1 VGAETPVSGVLKPTV
16 KVPFGNVGVP
26 AGPLLVGALEL
37 AVVLLL
43 AGVLELALEAPA
55 AGALELA
62 VVAPAAGAL
71 ELAVVLALLPLDELH
86 AASTATEATAAKL
99 ALSLDLLIPMCPF
112 NM

>member
-16 KVPFGNVGVP
+16 RVPFGNVGALDEPP
-26 AGPLLVGALEL
+26 AVGALEL
-37 AVVLLL
+37 AAVLP
-43 AGVLELALEAPA
+43 AADALELAAVLPA
-55 AGALELA
+55 ADALELAAVALALGALEL
-62 VVAPAAGAL
+62 G
-71 ELAVVLALLPLDELH
+71 VVLALFPLDELH